1 MAGLLS
7 GLEVFGLKGMDNVND
22 IYDGEKKE
30 EEQKKAEVEK
40 DPVQIEQDM
49 LFEKSFTCPI
59 CDIDFKSK
67 TVRIGKAKLLKTDL
81 DLRPKYEN
89 VDMLKYDVI
98 LCPHCGYAA
107 LSRYFKFITS
117 PQARLIKENISPNF
131 KHIKEKGVIYTYEE
145 ALSRYKLTLAN
156 AIVKK
161 AKPSEKAYI
170 CLKTAWLLR
179 GAAESLKKDEPDY
192 EQKKAEL
199 SGLLPDCYSIYEVCP
214 EGLENEE
221 GVGKI
226 SLNGCSPFYCEGAI
240 EIRTAALPR
249 EKFLELF
256 EQTRPYHIIYGYS
269 NDRSSALCRGIR
281 PSEAVY
287 RDGKFYGIRA
297 IYHDEGE
304 YNDRTLAWIEEPF
317 DAPFILEIGKEA
329 KTHVSCFC
337 KLTRRAELQ
346 GE

>member
-131 KHIKEKGVIYTYEE
+131 KHIKEKGVIYTHEE

-199 SGLLPDCYSIYEVCP
+199 TKEEDEFLRNAL
-214 EGLENEE
+214 EGFLTARQTE
-221 GVGKI
+221 GYPMCGMDETTVDYLI
-226 SLNGCSPFYCEGAI
+226 AVLAM
-240 EIRTAALPR
+240 R
-249 EKFLELF
+249 F
-256 EQTRPYHIIYGYS
+256 EQFDI
-269 NDRSSALCRGIR
+269 SSKLIAGILVSHTATPR
-281 PSEAVY
+281 MKDKA
-287 RDGKFYGIRA
+287 RDVKEMLVKQIKANQAKKGK
-297 IYHDEGE
+297 
-304 YNDRTLAWIEEPF
+304 
-317 DAPFILEIGKEA
+317 
-329 KTHVSCFC
+329 
-337 KLTRRAELQ
+337 
-346 GE
+346 